1 MSNPIRTN
9 GKPKSSMQIDNAP
22 TPHNTPAS
30 VLNNSYLK
38 NGNPV
43 TSQSI
48 PQTIDEEDSSAQQ
61 QVASALL
68 AQKPLLLASI
78 QDKLDDLIGTDS
90 GYVESLPKDV
100 KDRVYSL
107 SSLQTELFDLEK
119 NFQIEMFELEE
130 KYNKLYRPLMDRR
143 YGITKGDIQPTKEE
157 IIKGR
162 ELVGEDEEED
172 EEEEEEDEESIE
184 GIPSFW
190 LTALENLP
198 IVSETITDRDA
209 EVLEYLTDIS
219 MEYISEGQ
227 PGFQLIFKFDSS
239 KNPFFKKDQLV
250 KKYYYQSELG
260 YSGDFVYDHAEG
272 ETIDWVSH
280 EQNVTVNVE
289 QKKQRNKNTKQVRT
303 VERMTPVE
311 SFFNFFD
318 PPVAPAEEENKEE
331 EDEEEEDIDEELESR
346 LALDYSIGEQLKD
359 KLIPRAIDWFTG
371 AALEFE
377 FVEDQDEFEDGEEE
391 YEDDDDEEEGDDEEQ
406 DDQDD
411 FAGQEQAPECKQQ

>member
-1 MSNPIRTN
+1 MSNPIRAN

-43 TSQSI
+43 TSQTI
-48 PQTIDEEDSSAQQ
+48 PQTIDEEDSNANAQQ
-61 QVASALL
+61 QVANALL

-130 KYNKLYRPLMDRR
+130 KYNKLYRPLMERR

-162 ELVGEDEEED
+162 ELVGEEEEP
-172 EEEEEEDEESIE
+172 EEEEEDEDEENIE

-227 PGFQLIFKFDSS
+227 PGFQLIFKFDSD
-239 KNPFFKKDQLV
+239 KNPFFKKEQLS

-318 PPVAPAEEENKEE
+318 PPVAPV
-331 EDEEEEDIDEELESR
+331 EDEDKDEEEEEDIDEELESR

-377 FVEDQDEFEDGEEE
+377 FVEDGEDEFEDGEEDEEE
-391 YEDDDDEEEGDDEEQ
+391 YDDDEGEDEEQ
-406 DDQDD
+406 ADQDD

>member
-1 MSNPIRTN
+1 MSNPIRAN

-43 TSQSI
+43 TSQTI
-48 PQTIDEEDSSAQQ
+48 PQTIDEEDSTTQQ
-61 QVASALL
+61 QVANALL
-68 AQKPLLLASI
+68 SQKPLLLASI

-100 KDRVYSL
+100 KNRVYSL
-107 SSLQTELFDLEK
+107 SSLQTELFNLEK

-143 YGITKGDIQPTKEE
+143 YGITKGEIQPTEEE
-157 IIKGR
+157 IAKGR
-162 ELVGEDEEED
+162 ELVGEEDED
-172 EEEEEEDEESIE
+172 EEEEEEEEEHIE

-227 PGFQLIFKFDSS
+227 PGFQLIFKFDSL
-239 KNPFFKKDQLV
+239 KNPFFKKEQII

-272 ETIDWVSH
+272 ETIDWISH

-303 VERMTPVE
+303 VERMTPCE

-318 PPVAPAEEENKEE
+318 PPVAPTEDENKAE

-377 FVEDQDEFEDGEEE
+377 FVDDQDEFEEGEED
-391 YEDDDDEEEGDDEEQ
+391 YDEEQDGDDDDEEQ